1 MELPLKVVIT
11 GASGYVGQ
19 NIVPILKAQCDAILL
34 VGRDV
39 SKLREIFPGL
49 EYCTFEELEAKAAGF
64 DTLVHLS
71 VLNNDQQGTEADFNK
86 VNTEL
91 TIQTAKSAEACGIQR
106 FYNISS
112 VHALDEQ
119 NLSLYAK
126 SKRAAV
132 AGLANFTRLQVINV
146 YLPFVRGTQWNGK
159 LAFLNSLPP
168 VVERPLKTFL
178 LALKPSVEAREL
190 ADFILHSDGKQGT
203 VILSNG
209 QSNNSAY
216 AIIKRGIDLLFAI
229 AVIVLMGWA
238 LLIVWALI
246 RFGSPGPGIFA
257 QDRVGQHGKT
267 FTCYK
272 FRTMQDG
279 TVQLGTHEV
288 SQSAVT
294 PIGRFLRRT
303 KIDEL
308 PQVWNI
314 FKNEISLIGPRP
326 GLPVQT
332 DLFQARQARGVF
344 EVKPGISGLAQVND
358 IDMSD
363 PEKLAKWD
371 ARYIRLQSLI
381 LDLKLVLATIRG
393 KGQGDKTSA

>member
-1 MELPLKVVIT
+1 M
-11 GASGYVGQ
+11 
-19 NIVPILKAQCDAILL
+19 
-34 VGRDV
+34 
-39 SKLREIFPGL
+39 
-49 EYCTFEELEAKAAGF
+49 
-64 DTLVHLS
+64 
-71 VLNNDQQGTEADFNK
+71 
-86 VNTEL
+86 
-91 TIQTAKSAEACGIQR
+91 
-106 FYNISS
+106 
-112 VHALDEQ
+112 
-119 NLSLYAK
+119 
-126 SKRAAV
+126 
-132 AGLANFTRLQVINV
+132 
-146 YLPFVRGTQWNGK
+146 
-159 LAFLNSLPP
+159 
-168 VVERPLKTFL
+168 
-178 LALKPSVEAREL
+178 
-190 ADFILHSDGKQGT
+190 
-203 VILSNG
+203 
-209 QSNNSAY
+209 
-216 AIIKRGIDLLFAI
+216 KRGIDLLFAI
-229 AVIVLMGWA
+229 AVIVVMGWA